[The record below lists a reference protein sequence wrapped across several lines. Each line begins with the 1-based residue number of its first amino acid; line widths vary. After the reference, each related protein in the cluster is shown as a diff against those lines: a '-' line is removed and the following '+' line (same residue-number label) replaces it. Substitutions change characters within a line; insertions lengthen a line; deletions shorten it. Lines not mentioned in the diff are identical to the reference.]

1 MGYGSRRDVQD
12 MVRAGWI
19 VLDGA
24 RVLKADGRIAVSAD
38 LVQRMRIRGEPLD
51 PPPGVV
57 LMLNKPVGVTCSQK
71 DAGPLVYSLLP
82 ERWRRRDPALST
94 VGRLDKETSG
104 LLLLTDDGPLLH
116 RIISPKAHVSKRYRA
131 TLDRPLEGAEG
142 NLFASGGLMLESED
156 KPLAP
161 AALEVLSEKEA
172 YVTVTEGRYHQVRRM
187 FAAAGNHVTALHR
200 DRVGGLTLPADLA
213 PGQLRILNPEE
224 IARIFEDP
232 GLAAGA

>member
-1 MGYGSRRDVQD
+1 
-12 MVRAGWI
+12 
-19 VLDGA
+19 
-24 RVLKADGRIAVSAD
+24 
-38 LVQRMRIRGEPLD
+38 
-51 PPPGVV
+51 
-57 LMLNKPVGVTCSQK
+57 
-71 DAGPLVYSLLP
+71 
-82 ERWRRRDPALST
+82 
-94 VGRLDKETSG
+94 
-104 LLLLTDDGPLLH
+104 
-116 RIISPKAHVSKRYRA
+116 VSKRYRA

-232 GLAAGA
+232 GLAAGT